1 MIFVF
6 QGYGN
11 QLTDGQN
18 DFLRFRRET
27 DDFTVGVFG
36 ISELG
41 NTEEV
46 VFAVYQRYGQK
57 GNRRVVIGIV
67 EFGNQISVY
76 TGGLKNVRRIDDFA
90 VQRAVFGRGFAAAV
104 FDVGQKHRRKKSHIF
119 GSADAYVEAVDAA
132 VFKVD
137 VFVVADGE
145 EKASVGVTGFA
156 CHTHYLFDDNGIIII
171 YQGIV

>member
-1 MIFVF
+1 MNRLLFDFVF

-18 DFLRFRRET
+18 NFLRFRRET

-67 EFGNQISVY
+67 EFGNQIGVY
-76 TGGLKNVRRIDDFA
+76 TGGLKMLGELMISRFNAQYSEGALRLRFLTS
-90 VQRAVFGRGFAAAV
+90 GRNTDG
-104 FDVGQKHRRKKSHIF
+104 KKPYF
-119 GSADAYVEAVDAA
+119 R
-132 VFKVD
+132 FR
-137 VFVVADGE
+137 
-145 EKASVGVTGFA
+145 
-156 CHTHYLFDDNGIIII
+156 
-171 YQGIV
+171 

>member
-1 MIFVF
+1 MNRLLLIFVF

-18 DFLRFRRET
+18 NFLRFRRET

-67 EFGNQISVY
+67 EFGNQIGVY

-90 VQRAVFGRGFAAAV
+90 VQRAVFRRGFAAAV
-104 FDVGQKHRRKKSHIF
+104 FDVGQKHRRKKAIF
-119 GSADAYVEAVDAA
+119 SVPLMPTLRLLTRLYSRLMYLLSLT
-132 VFKVD
+132 
-137 VFVVADGE
+137 
-145 EKASVGVTGFA
+145 EKKSIRRRHRLCGPHALPFR
-156 CHTHYLFDDNGIIII
+156 
-171 YQGIV
+171 